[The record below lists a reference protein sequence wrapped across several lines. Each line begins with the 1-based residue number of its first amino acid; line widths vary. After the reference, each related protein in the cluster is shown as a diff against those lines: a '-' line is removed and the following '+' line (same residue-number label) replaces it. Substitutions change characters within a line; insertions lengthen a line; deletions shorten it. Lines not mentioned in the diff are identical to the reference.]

1 MLALQVPTI
10 DLNAVLIKE
19 LRQELRVRGFVWSFI
34 GFHIAMILFTLASF
48 AAQDLQRDF
57 DFMLSI
63 SWFWAM
69 LAIPL
74 FIAAPMRGFTAFR
87 KEASAK
93 ELELI
98 FLTRTSSWHI
108 AFYKWVALCLQGVL
122 LLTAALPYV
131 IVRYVVG
138 SLDLIDAFV
147 AMGILLLATML
158 LTAGALVISAQN
170 MHRPRFSFFRVII
183 ALVIGL
189 PFANQ
194 VIVFAFYG
202 FSHLGPVSF
211 TTGANTLVVLV
222 SALLLLLLLLEFA
235 ASHIASRAENHAA
248 IKRLLGVLT
257 LATGA
262 LFHALGI
269 GEPWFVYTGVGLYL
283 LVICITAL
291 CEAPTYVQSIYA
303 PLVRGGAWKRC
314 LGLWLYPG
322 WSSAVVYTISMCLL
336 FYAAMAWMHHEPF
349 VKMVLGGG
357 ALAAGLCLPLV
368 FTHLLW
374 PSLRQKWWA
383 YLLIQAAL
391 FIISFF
397 IVREAPR
404 HACSALETTDYIVS
418 LLPLSA
424 LTRVFEP
431 RRFCPVNE
439 ATALAAIGIF
449 LLLALPWL
457 RVWRQV
463 RDTERRT
470 RAALEEQPQHV

>member
-1 MLALQVPTI
+1 
-10 DLNAVLIKE
+10 
-19 LRQELRVRGFVWSFI
+19 
-34 GFHIAMILFTLASF
+34 MILFTLASF
-48 AAQDLQRDF
+48 AAHDLQRDF

-63 SWFWAM
+63 PWFWAM

-98 FLTRTSSWHI
+98 FLTRTSSWQI
-108 AFYKWVALCLQGVL
+108 AFYKWCALCLQGVL

-131 IVRYVVG
+131 IVRYVIG
-138 SLDLIDAFV
+138 SLDLIEAFV
-147 AMGILLLATML
+147 SMGILLLATML
-158 LTAGALVISAQN
+158 LTAASMVISAQN
-170 MHRPRFSFFRVII
+170 MHRPRSSIFRVII

-194 VIVFAFYG
+194 ILVFAFYG
-202 FSHLGPVSF
+202 FSHVGPVRF

-222 SALLLLLLLLEFA
+222 SALLLLLMLLEFA

-248 IKRLLGVLT
+248 IKRLLGVLA

-262 LFHALGI
+262 LFHALGL
-269 GEPWFVYTGVGLYL
+269 GEPWFIYTGVGLYL
-283 LVICITAL
+283 LIICISAL

-303 PLVRGGAWKRC
+303 PFVRDGAWKRC

-322 WSSAVVYTISMCLL
+322 WSSAVVYTISMCVL
-336 FYAAMAWMHHEPF
+336 FYAAMAWMHHESL
-349 VKMVLGGG
+349 VKMALGGG
-357 ALAAGLCLPLV
+357 AVAAGLCLPLV
-368 FTHLLW
+368 FTHFLW

-383 YLLIQAAL
+383 YLLIQAVL

-397 IVREAPR
+397 IIREAPR
-404 HACSALETTDYIVS
+404 HACNALQTTDYLVS
-418 LLPLSA
+418 LLPISA
-424 LTRVFEP
+424 FTRAFEP
-431 RRFCPVNE
+431 RRFCPVNQ
-439 ATALAAIGIF
+439 ATALASIGIF

-463 RDTERRT
+463 RDTEHRT

>member
-34 GFHIAMILFTLASF
+34 GFHLAMILLTLASF
-48 AAQDLQRDF
+48 AAQDLQGDWNI
-57 DFMLSI
+57 MLST

-69 LAIPL
+69 LTIPL
-74 FIAAPMRGFTAFR
+74 FIAVPMRGFTAFR
-87 KEASAK
+87 KEATAK

-98 FLTRTSSWHI
+98 FLTRTSSWQI
-108 AFYKWVALCLQGVL
+108 AFYKWCALCLQGVL

-138 SLDLIDAFV
+138 SLNLIEAFV
-147 AMGILLLATML
+147 SMGVLLLVTML
-158 LTAGALVISAQN
+158 LTAAALVISAQN
-170 MHRPRFSFFRVII
+170 MHRPRFSIFRVII

-189 PFANQ
+189 PFANR
-194 VIVFAFYG
+194 ILIFAFYG
-202 FSHLGPVSF
+202 FSHVGPLGF
-211 TTGANTLVVLV
+211 TPSANTLAVLV
-222 SALLLLLLLLEFA
+222 SSLLLLLLLLEFA

-248 IKRLLGVLT
+248 IKRLLGALA
-257 LATGA
+257 LATGV
-262 LFHALGI
+262 LFHVAGLGDPRFI
-269 GEPWFVYTGVGLYL
+269 YTGVGLYL
-283 LVICITAL
+283 LMICISAL

-303 PLVRGGAWKRC
+303 PFVRGGAWKRC

-322 WSSAVVYTISMCLL
+322 WCSAMVYTISMCVL
-336 FYAAMAWMHHEPF
+336 FYVAMAWMRHAPP
-349 VKMVLGGG
+349 
-357 ALAAGLCLPLV
+357 ALMALRGVAVAAGLCLPLV

-391 FIISFF
+391 FIISFLA
-397 IVREAPR
+397 IHEAPR
-404 HACSALETTDYIVS
+404 HACTALRTTDYIVS
-418 LLPLSA
+418 LLPISA

-431 RRFCPVNE
+431 RRFCPVN
-439 ATALAAIGIF
+439 TAMALSSISIF
-449 LLLALPWL
+449 LLLALPWR

-463 RDTERRT
+463 RDTEGRA
-470 RAALEEQPQHV
+470 RAALEEHPQHV